1 MRPCS
6 AITRGKSRFEPRHR
20 SRKGIAQ
27 AGNKLKQRQ
36 IAITDPAADE
46 MAVALRVAFENPLKI
61 AEIFRNP
68 VRNKIGGASAR
79 FGLLVLVVEARRD
92 RVVRVMRFVD
102 NIGNR
107 QLQLMRPQP
116 PGLIA
121 RREAM
126 AATQVEQDVRGLR
139 DQHSPSLRKGGA
151 KGGCARRLRPSV
163 AASPRRRRGHAQHR
177 HIRPRTAP
185 KRDGRIRRAP
195 GSSANNR
202 AHNHARL
209 LQAGSFAR
217 DLDRRTGRRASGI
230 DPPLVPNCRVS
241 DYDMRRQRRNQGAA
255 KRRSKIAG
263 RPFDMENEI
272 FDYIVVGAGSAGSV
286 LANRLSADPKHRV
299 LVLEAGRESHPWSRI
314 PVGFAR
320 LIQNPAANWL
330 YSSEPDDG
338 TGQRRI
344 PIPRGKLLG
353 GSSSINGMVF
363 VRGQSQDYD
372 TWAQLGNR
380 GWSYR
385 EVLPIFKDMESY
397 LGDGDDEYR
406 GRDGPLKV
414 SESNE
419 SGPIYDA
426 LIKAA
431 GEVGIAYT
439 KDYNGAQQDGIGMT
453 QTTIRGGRRMSTA
466 VCYLDPAR
474 RRPNLKIQANALTEC
489 LLLEGKRCVGVRY
502 TLNGQQYEA
511 RASREVVVSAGSIN
525 SPQLLELS
533 GIGQPDVL
541 KAAGIEV
548 RHELRGV
555 GENLRDHYS
564 PRMKWAVPHS
574 LGMTYNAKARGL
586 GMAWQALRYA
596 TTHKGLLGPAGGA
609 DPRLCP
615 HPSRARR
622 ARRRDLVD
630 TVSGRRQFPAGEG
643 FRRHRDHEHPALGKY
658 RQHPRDVELAKQA
671 AGYPVQFPERAT
683 RPRGDARSDAH
694 HPAHHDRLADA

>member
-1 MRPCS
+1 
-6 AITRGKSRFEPRHR
+6 
-20 SRKGIAQ
+20 
-27 AGNKLKQRQ
+27 
-36 IAITDPAADE
+36 
-46 MAVALRVAFENPLKI
+46 
-61 AEIFRNP
+61 
-68 VRNKIGGASAR
+68 
-79 FGLLVLVVEARRD
+79 
-92 RVVRVMRFVD
+92 
-102 NIGNR
+102 
-107 QLQLMRPQP
+107 
-116 PGLIA
+116 
-121 RREAM
+121 
-126 AATQVEQDVRGLR
+126 
-139 DQHSPSLRKGGA
+139 
-151 KGGCARRLRPSV
+151 
-163 AASPRRRRGHAQHR
+163 
-177 HIRPRTAP
+177 
-185 KRDGRIRRAP
+185 
-195 GSSANNR
+195 
-202 AHNHARL
+202 
-209 LQAGSFAR
+209 
-217 DLDRRTGRRASGI
+217 
-230 DPPLVPNCRVS
+230 
-241 DYDMRRQRRNQGAA
+241 
-255 KRRSKIAG
+255 
-263 RPFDMENEI
+263 MENEN

-314 PVGFAR
+314 PVGFAK

-406 GRDGPLKV
+406 GRNGPLKV

-431 GEVGIAYT
+431 GEIGIAYT
-439 KDYNGAQQDGIGMT
+439 KDYNGAHQDGIGMT

-466 VCYLDPAR
+466 VCYLAPAR
-474 RRPNLKIQANALTEC
+474 RRANLKIQANALTEC
-489 LLLEGKRCVGVRY
+489 LLFDGKRCVGVRY
-502 TLNGQQYEA
+502 TQGGQQYEA

-541 KAAGIEV
+541 KAAGIGV

-564 PRMKWAVPHS
+564 PRMKWAVPHA
-574 LGMTYNAKARGL
+574 LGMTYNAKVRGL

-596 TTHKGLLGPAGGA
+596 ATHKGLLGLPAAPIRAYVRTRPGLDAPDAAISWIPFLVGDNFQLAKDSGVTAIMNILRSESTGSIHVRSKLPNVPPAIRFNFLSAQLDREVTLEAMRITRRIMTASPMRGVAKVEIAPGINIQSDDELLDWVRNNAETTYHPVGTCKMGSDPMAVVDDQLRVHGIEGLRVA
-609 DPRLCP
+609 DASIMPRLTSGNTNA
-615 HPSRARR
+615 PSIMI
-622 ARRRDLVD
+622 
-630 TVSGRRQFPAGEG
+630 GEKAS
-643 FRRHRDHEHPALGKY
+643 RMI
-658 RQHPRDVELAKQA
+658 LAA
-671 AGYPVQFPERAT
+671 A
-683 RPRGDARSDAH
+683 
-694 HPAHHDRLADA
+694 